1 MKKLAIA
8 TLLAGAAAAPLFA
21 QTSAPTPPVAAKK
34 PYTVKSPFGA
44 TREDPYYWL
53 RDDTRKNPEMLGYL
67 AAENA
72 YADAVLAPTRPK
84 ADALYREIVGHIKQD
99 DASVPYAKHGY
110 FYYTRFDTGADYAVV
125 ARRKGS
131 MAAPE
136 QILFDQPAMAKG
148 KGFFQIGNWR
158 VSPDNTRIA
167 WAEDIVGRRQY
178 VLKVKDIASGAPLA
192 DTVTN
197 IEPGLVWSADGKTI
211 FYVEK
216 DPVTLLGTR
225 VKAHVLGTPA
235 SADRL
240 VYTEK
245 DDTFYMSIGAT
256 TDERYICINLHSTV
270 SDEQRCAPAANPV
283 AFTPVAPRE
292 RDFLYNADHLGGRW
306 IVRTNWQ
313 APNYRIMEAPDA
325 RAAAGR
331 AGWTD
336 LVPTSDQVF
345 IEGFQPFDKFLAIEE
360 RSDANKRLRLLTP
373 AGKSSFVSA
382 DEPAY
387 VMDLG
392 VNEDPAS
399 PVLRYTYGSLVTPTT
414 TYEVDAATG
423 KRTVL
428 KVQPVPGYDPSKYV
442 TERVWATARDGTRV
456 PVSLVY
462 AKGFKK
468 DGTAAL
474 YQYAYGSYGYSTDPS
489 FRPTLPSLLDRGM
502 VYAIAHIRGGQEMG
516 RKWYDDGKIFHK
528 KNSFTDFIDVT
539 RFLVDQGYAAKGRVA
554 AEGGSAG
561 GLLMGAVANMA
572 PQDYR
577 VIVAQVPFV
586 DVVTTMLDTSIPLTT
601 GEFDEWGN
609 PAEKRY
615 YDYMLSY
622 SPYDNVRAQ
631 AYPPILALAGV
642 SDPRVTYWEPAKW
655 VARLRAAKTDAN
667 PVLLVTNMD
676 SGHGGAAGRFDRLKE
691 VAKAYAFAIAVAG
704 AQEAAA

>member
-1 MKKLAIA
+1 MKKLVLA
-8 TLLAGAAAAPLFA
+8 TLLAGAAAAPLVA
-21 QTSAPTPPVAAKK
+21 QTAAPTPPVAAKK
-34 PYTVKSPFGA
+34 PYTVKAPFGA

-53 RDDTRKNPEMLGYL
+53 RDDTRKNPEMLAYL

-72 YADAVLAPTRPK
+72 YADAVLAPTKRM
-84 ADALYREIVGHIKQD
+84 ADTLYREIIGHIKQD

-110 FYYTRFDTGADYAVV
+110 VYYTRFDTGADYAVV

-148 KGFFQIGNWR
+148 KGFFQIGGWR
-158 VSPDNTRIA
+158 VSPDNSRIA
-167 WAEDIVGRRQY
+167 WAEDTVGRRQY
-178 VLKVKDIASGAPLA
+178 VLKIKDVATGALLA
-192 DTVTN
+192 DTVPN

-270 SDEQRCAPAANPV
+270 SDESRCAPAANPV
-283 AFTPVAPRE
+283 TFTAVAPRE

-306 IVRTNWQ
+306 IIRTNYQ
-313 APNYRIMEAPDA
+313 APNYRIMVVPDA
-325 RAAAGR
+325 KAAAGR
-331 AGWTD
+331 GAWTD
-336 LVPTSDQVF
+336 LVPTSDSVF
-345 IEGFQPFDKFLAIEE
+345 IENFQPFDRFLAIEE
-360 RSDANKRLRLLTP
+360 RSGGNKRLRMLTP

-392 VNEDPAS
+392 TNEDPAS

-428 KVQPVPGYDPSKYV
+428 KVQPVPGYDASKYV
-442 TERVWATARDGTRV
+442 TERVWATARDGTKV

-462 AKGFKK
+462 AKGFRKN
-468 DGTAAL
+468 GTAAL
-474 YQYAYGSYGYSTDPS
+474 FQYAYGSYGYSTDPS
-489 FRPTLPSLLDRGM
+489 FNPTLPSMLDRGM

-516 RKWYDDGKIFHK
+516 RRWYDDGKIFHK

-554 AEGGSAG
+554 AMGGSAG
-561 GLLMGAVANMA
+561 GLLMGAVANLA

-609 PAEKRY
+609 PAEQRY

-622 SPYDNVRAQ
+622 SPYDNVSAQ
-631 AYPPILALAGV
+631 AYPALYVGTGLWDSQV
-642 SDPRVTYWEPAKW
+642 QYYEPTKW
-655 VARLRAAKTDAN
+655 VAKLRATKTDQN
-667 PVLLVTNMD
+667 PLVFRVNMEA
-676 SGHGGAAGRFDRLKE
+676 GHGGKSGRFERYKQNAEYL
-691 VAKAYAFAIAVAG
+691 AFALDQLK
-704 AQEAAA
+704 AQ